1 MRKNYLL
8 LLFLFTFLPYLNTLH
23 NDFVYDDRELILKN
37 KIVKE
42 GRLKDIFLTPFW
54 GKKELGLWRPITLLS
69 FRWNY
74 LLGDFSPVSFHLL
87 NILLHSLVTI
97 LVFLFFFKITKDEII
112 SLFSAVIFS
121 LHPVHVEAVSWIV
134 GRSEVLSTLFLLLSF
149 YFLLLKNNV
158 SSLLLPPVFFFLSLL
173 SKETGVVLP
182 FLFIPYY
189 FLFPKRIPRKK
200 FLLQLLLFTITFG
213 IYLHLRIK
221 ILKGLIGPAGEKEY
235 FYGYPPLT
243 RLLTF
248 PLIFFHYLRL
258 SFFPFHLSVDYTFP
272 PITRITPVFLGL
284 TLLFLLY
291 LAVTS
296 FTFKKKPLISFSLL
310 FFLFSLFPYSHI
322 IPIGWLIGER
332 FLYLPSIGICGLLG
346 ILFKEFF
353 NRKRKISLIFLS
365 LLLISFSIKIIT
377 RNRVWQNEE
386 ILWKTTTQDNPYS
399 LRAWYNLGTSAL
411 KKGNLKESLLY
422 LQKAI
427 SLIPSRK
434 RKHFADVYH
443 NLGIVYAK
451 MGKTGKAEE
460 MFKTS
465 LKYNPYIPS
474 TYNNLGNLYFK
485 KGKMKEAIRC
495 YRKSLKLAP
504 QNPAVLKNIARAY
517 LRLGETGKCKE
528 YASKTLSI
536 PSLTPHQRVEI
547 LNILAIA
554 EREEGNLPRSYQYL
568 AQALRIDSN
577 NYLTYYNLAVFLEKD
592 GKRKEAIENYLKALN
607 CGGPSALI
615 LKNLGRLYF
624 EEGELEKS
632 EKFFK
637 EALNLNPKDQGIKE
651 WLRKIEERKASK
663 NTTAVYLEIPC
674 YFS

>member
-8 LLFLFTFLPYLNTLH
+8 LLFLIASLPYLNTLH
-23 NDFVYDDRELILKN
+23 NDFVYDDKELILKN
-37 KIVKE
+37 KVVKE

-54 GKKELGLWRPITLLS
+54 GKEELGLWRPITLLS

-87 NILLHSLVTI
+87 NIFLHSLTSI

-112 SLFSAVIFS
+112 SIFSAVIFS

-149 YFLLLKNNV
+149 YLLLLKNNL

-182 FLFIPYY
+182 LLIIAYY
-189 FLFPKRIPRKK
+189 FLFPKRISRKK
-200 FLLQLLLFTITFG
+200 FLIQLLLFTITFE

-248 PLIFFHYLRL
+248 PLIFFHYLKL
-258 SFFPFHLSVDYTFP
+258 AFFPFRLSVDYTFP
-272 PITRITPVFLGL
+272 PITCITHVFLVL

-291 LAVTS
+291 LAVIF

-310 FFLFSLFPYSHI
+310 FFLLSLFPYLHI

-332 FLYLPSIGICGLLG
+332 FLYLPSIGICVLLG

-353 NRKRKISLIFLS
+353 NRKGKISLIFLS
-365 LLLISFSIKIIT
+365 LLLISFSIRIIV
-377 RNRVWQNEE
+377 RNRAWQNEE
-386 ILWKTTTQDNPYS
+386 ILWKTTARDNPHS
-399 LRAWYNLGTSAL
+399 IRAWYNLGTSVL

-422 LQKAI
+422 LKKAI
-427 SLIPSRK
+427 SLIPSQK
-434 RKHFADVYH
+434 RKKFADIYH

-451 MGKTGKAEE
+451 MGKTEEAEE

-465 LKYNPYIPS
+465 LKYNPYLPS

-485 KGKMKEAIRC
+485 KGKMKEAIKC
-495 YRKSLKLAP
+495 YRKSLKLDP
-504 QNPAVLKNIARAY
+504 HNPVVLKNIARAY
-517 LRLGETGKCKE
+517 LRLSETGKCKE

-536 PSLTPHQRVEI
+536 PSLTLQQRVEI

-554 EREEGNLPRSYQYL
+554 EREEGNLSRSYDYL
-568 AQALRIDSN
+568 AQALRIDRN

-592 GKRKEAIENYLKALN
+592 GKRKEAIENYLRALN
-607 CGGPSALI
+607 FGGPPSLI
-615 LKNLGRLYF
+615 LKTLGRLYL

-637 EALNLNPKDQGIKE
+637 EALKLNPKDWRIKE
-651 WLRKIEERKASK
+651 WLRKIKERKHNRGIS
-663 NTTAVYLEIPC
+663 
-674 YFS
+674 